1 MHGRHTQRTRGR
13 RVPLTHDGTDAC
25 VSPSP
30 LTHDRWHRSVAVR
43 FPRPRSCTCFH
54 GAPPNAARP
63 LILGFRR
70 GETTSHLGYLSRAL
84 SSSPSSSII
93 PHPLPPLPF
102 FFLLLHQTR
111 PSTRATPPPCSTP
124 PPPTA
129 SPQPCRKGSTRPEC
143 M

>member
-30 LTHDRWHRSVAVR
+30 LTRDRWHRRIAAR
-43 FPRPRSCTCFH
+43 FPRSCTHFH

-63 LILGFRR
+63 LILR

-84 SSSPSSSII
+84 SSSSPSSST
-93 PHPLPPLPF
+93 PHPLPPLPS

-111 PSTRATPPPCSTP
+111 SSPRATGRHHAVQRPTYRFPPNRAGKALPGRSV
-124 PPPTA
+124 
-129 SPQPCRKGSTRPEC
+129 CRKNR
-143 M
+143 